1 MALRRPRKPVTEF
14 YTWGMLGHQLKFLR
28 VFALWVLTSV
38 CAYVEPL
45 GPLITCA
52 HASNIRPTKEQEKTN
67 VNIHTK

>member
-1 MALRRPRKPVTEF
+1 MALGSRRIAVTGF

-28 VFALWVLTSV
+28 VFAFWGLTSA

-52 HASNIRPTKEQEKTN
+52 HASNTRPTKEQEKYN